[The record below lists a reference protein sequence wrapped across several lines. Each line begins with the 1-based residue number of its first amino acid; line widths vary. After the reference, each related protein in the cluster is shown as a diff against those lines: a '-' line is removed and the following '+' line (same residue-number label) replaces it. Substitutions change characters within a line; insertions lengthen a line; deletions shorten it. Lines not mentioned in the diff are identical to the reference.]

1 MYISGIKISN
11 FRIFEHIDLKL
22 NKGLNLLVG
31 ENNSGKTALIDAIR
45 YTLGTNSNDRTYLKE
60 EDFYNESNELTV
72 QITFSDV
79 DKHAHRFV
87 EHLSHEEYIKEDSST
102 GRRSVLH
109 IQLKA
114 QKTST
119 ERRGYTWRKG
129 RNARCNSHHGN

>member
-60 EDFYNESNELTV
+60 EDFYNRPV
-72 QITFSDV
+72 AKV
-79 DKHAHRFV
+79 A
-87 EHLSHEEYIKEDSST
+87 
-102 GRRSVLH
+102 
-109 IQLKA
+109 
-114 QKTST
+114 
-119 ERRGYTWRKG
+119 
-129 RNARCNSHHGN
+129 